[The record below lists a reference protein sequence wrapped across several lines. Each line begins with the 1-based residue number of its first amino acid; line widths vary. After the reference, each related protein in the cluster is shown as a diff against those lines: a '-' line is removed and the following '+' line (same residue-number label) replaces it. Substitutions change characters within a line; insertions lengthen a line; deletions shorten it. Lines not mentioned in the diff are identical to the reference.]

1 VRRERVVDDGDG
13 HARIV
18 AGTVGRVAP
27 VTWED
32 IAIGT
37 GSWQDC
43 ATMQA
48 FFGDWYSTFGR
59 RPG

>member
-1 VRRERVVDDGDG
+1 MVDDGDG

-18 AGTVGRVAP
+18 AGTAAWVGRDSA
-27 VTWED
+27 TWED

-48 FFGDWYSTFGR
+48 FFGDWYFTFGR